1 MGLRVSGEVGEL
13 DGDLERTRRVPSMRM
28 CSSGYSARRV
38 LVLRSR
44 DVALGTCS
52 AGIFKVRSMPVVS
65 TNDHATCP
73 NP

>member
-13 DGDLERTRRVPSMRM
+13 NGDPERTMGVPSMRM
-28 CSSGYSARRV
+28 CSSGYSARRA
-38 LVLRSR
+38 LVLRSQ
-44 DVALGTCS
+44 DVTLGTCS
-52 AGIFKVRSMPVVS
+52 AGIFKVRSIPVVS